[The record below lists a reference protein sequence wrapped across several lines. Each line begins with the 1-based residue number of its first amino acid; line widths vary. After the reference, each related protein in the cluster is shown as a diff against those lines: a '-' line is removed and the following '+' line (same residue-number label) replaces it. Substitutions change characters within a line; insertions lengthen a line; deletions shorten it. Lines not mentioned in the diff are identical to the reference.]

1 MVKDLST
8 IRPLTS
14 QERAR
19 IQTFP
24 KNFVFEGSKTEIE
37 QQIGNAVPV
46 NLAKFIASTI
56 KEIIENGVPKQTT
69 PATLFEMDQMTVL
82 A

>member
-1 MVKDLST
+1 MVKIYQLFV
-8 IRPLTS
+8 RLPLKN
-14 QERAR
+14 ERV
-19 IQTFP
+19 F
-24 KNFVFEGSKTEIE
+24 KLFKHFFFEGSKTEIE

-46 NLAKFIASTI
+46 NLAKFIASII

-69 PATLFEMDQMTVL
+69 PSILFEMDKMPVF